1 MTPDWKDEWGGHHEI
16 WTGNPEKDKNAKKT
30 HSHSPRFNRFFIDE
44 NVVRGPYQSVR
55 KVDCP
60 SDVEGRC
67 AIRFFYYI
75 SSSDLP
81 HLLLYGKAGT
91 GKTTLAKLLIK
102 NIECDYL
109 YINASDENN
118 VETVRTKVKNFASTI
133 GFKDMK
139 VIILDE
145 CDYITPNAQAAL
157 RNLMETFSKHCR
169 FILTCNYV
177 ERIIDPI
184 QSRCQSFQI
193 IPPSRNE
200 VAKHLHN
207 ILVEENVMDTPE
219 DIKILVESGY
229 PDIRRVINSAQRN
242 VVNGKLKLDTTSI
255 IQNDYK
261 LKLIK
266 ILETKSK
273 KDAFTDIRK
282 LLADNQITDF
292 ADLFRLLYD
301 EVDGYGKGHV
311 AECILIIARY
321 ELSDGQV
328 VDKEINAMAMLIELL
343 GVIK

>member
-1 MTPDWKDEWGGHHEI
+1 MSNSLWVEKYRPKNLENYI
-16 WTGNPEKDKNAKKT
+16 GNEHLK
-30 HSHSPRFNRFFIDE
+30 S
-44 NVVRGPYQSVR
+44 
-55 KVDCP
+55 KVEHYLE
-60 SDVEGRC
+60 SGDV
-67 AIRFFYYI
+67 
-75 SSSDLP
+75 P

-91 GKTTLAKLLIK
+91 GKTTLAKLIIN

-118 VETVRTKVKNFASTI
+118 VDTVRTKVKNFASTI
-133 GFKDMK
+133 GFKDNK

-193 IPPSRNE
+193 IPPSKQE
-200 VAKHLHN
+200 VAKHLHK
-207 ILVEENVMDTPE
+207 ILVKENVIDKPE
-219 DIKILVESGY
+219 DIKILVETGY
-229 PDIRRVINSAQRN
+229 PDIRRIINSAQRN
-242 VVNGKLKLDTTSI
+242 VVGNQLKLDTSSI

-261 LKLIK
+261 LKLVK
-266 ILETKSK
+266 ILETQDK
-273 KDAFTDIRK
+273 KTAFKEIRQ
-282 LLADNQITDF
+282 LLADNKVTDF

-301 EVDGYGKGHV
+301 EVDTWGKGHV

>member
-1 MTPDWKDEWGGHHEI
+1 MSNTL
-16 WTGNPEKDKNAKKT
+16 WTEKYRPSSVDTYLGNEHLLEKV
-30 HSHSPRFNRFFIDE
+30 SMYLES
-44 NVVRGPYQSVR
+44 G
-55 KVDCP
+55 
-60 SDVEGRC
+60 
-67 AIRFFYYI
+67 
-75 SSSDLP
+75 DLP

-91 GKTTLAKLLIK
+91 GKTTLAKILVK

-118 VETVRTKVKNFASTI
+118 VDTVRTKVKQFASTI
-133 GFKDMK
+133 GFKDFK
-139 VIILDE
+139 IIILDE

-193 IPPSRNE
+193 IPPSKVQ

-207 ILVEENVMDTPE
+207 ILVKENIMDSPE
-219 DIKILVESGY
+219 DIKVLVESGY

-242 VVNGKLKLDTTSI
+242 VVNNRLKLDVSSI

-261 LKLIK
+261 LKLLK
-266 ILETKSK
+266 ILETQNK
-273 KDAFTDIRK
+273 KNAFKEIRQ
-282 LLADNQITDF
+282 LLADNKITDF

-301 EVDGYGKGHV
+301 EVDDWGKGHV

-321 ELSDGQV
+321 ELSDSQV

>member
-1 MTPDWKDEWGGHHEI
+1 MKHHTLFVEKYRPNTLDNYI
-16 WTGNPEKDKNAKKT
+16 GNQHLK
-30 HSHSPRFNRFFIDE
+30 S
-44 NVVRGPYQSVR
+44 
-55 KVDCP
+55 KVKHYLE
-60 SDVEGRC
+60 SG
-67 AIRFFYYI
+67 
-75 SSSDLP
+75 DLP

-91 GKTTLAKLLIK
+91 GKTTLAKLLVK
-102 NIECDYL
+102 NIDCDYL

-118 VETVRTKVKNFASTI
+118 VETVRTKVKDFASTI

-193 IPPSRNE
+193 IPPSKQE

-207 ILVEENVMDTPE
+207 ILVQENVMDTPE
-219 DIKILVESGY
+219 DIKILVETGY

-242 VVNGKLKLDTTSI
+242 VVGGKIKLDTSSI

-266 ILETKSK
+266 ILETQDK
-273 KDAFTDIRK
+273 KTAFKEIRQ
-282 LLADNQITDF
+282 LLLDNQITDY

-301 EVDGYGKGHV
+301 EVDTWGKGHV

-321 ELSDGQV
+321 ELSDSQV

>member
-1 MTPDWKDEWGGHHEI
+1 MKEHTLFVEKYRPDTLENYIGNEHLKSKVEHYLE
-16 WTGNPEKDKNAKKT
+16 TG
-30 HSHSPRFNRFFIDE
+30 
-44 NVVRGPYQSVR
+44 
-55 KVDCP
+55 
-60 SDVEGRC
+60 
-67 AIRFFYYI
+67 
-75 SSSDLP
+75 DLP
-81 HLLLYGKAGT
+81 HLLLFGKAGT
-91 GKTTLAKLLIK
+91 GKTTLAKILVK

-118 VETVRTKVKNFASTI
+118 VDTVRNKVKQFASTV

-145 CDYITPNAQAAL
+145 CDYITPPAQAAL

-169 FILTCNYV
+169 FILTCNFV

-193 IPPSRNE
+193 VPPSRNE

-207 ILVEENVMDTPE
+207 ILLQENVMDTPE
-219 DIKILVESGY
+219 DIKILVETGY

-242 VVNGKLKLDTTSI
+242 IVNGKIKLDISSI

-261 LKLIK
+261 LKLLK
-266 ILETKSK
+266 ILETQNK
-273 KDAFTDIRK
+273 KTAFKEIRQ
-282 LLADNQITDF
+282 LLADNKVTDF

-301 EVDGYGKGHV
+301 EVDIWGKGHV

-321 ELSDGQV
+321 ELSDSQV
-328 VDKEINAMAMLIELL
+328 VDKEINAIAMLIELL